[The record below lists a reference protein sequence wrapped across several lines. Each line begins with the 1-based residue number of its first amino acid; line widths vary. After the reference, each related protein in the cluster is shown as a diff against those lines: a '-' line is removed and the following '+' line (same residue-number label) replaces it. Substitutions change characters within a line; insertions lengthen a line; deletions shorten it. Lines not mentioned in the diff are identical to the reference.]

1 MSIFLDN
8 ATIIKNNIV
17 KFIEDVLLRPVES
30 FSIDDNGYETGYV
43 ITCHY
48 KTIREKAHYISADYL
63 YNISSITM
71 KVSSSPNILKDF
83 YLFFASEHENE
94 QLHVVKSALDHVV
107 KDFNVGTVHMKF
119 GAQAVG
125 ELYYSKKTKIKHY
138 LHKDILQG
146 KISFEVHLREFAFT
160 NSRIKSMPYYYLEDG
175 VLKSSKILTFIIAHK
190 TFSINLKRDDEF
202 ITQLD
207 NVCLR
212 MQSAVLDNSAKTIC
226 KKFELDMDDVRC
238 LADDSVRDYI
248 TLMSM
253 ETI

>member
-8 ATIIKNNIV
+8 ATRIKDNII
-17 KFIEDVLLRPVES
+17 KFIEEAMLCPVES
-30 FSIDDNGYETGYV
+30 FSIDENGYETGYV

-48 KTIREKAHYISADYL
+48 KTIREKVHYISADYL
-63 YNISSITM
+63 YNVSSITM

-83 YLFFASEHENE
+83 YLFFASQHENK
-94 QLHVVKSALDHVV
+94 QLHVVKSALEHVV
-107 KDFNVGTVHMKF
+107 KNFNVGAVHIKF

-125 ELYYSKKTKIKHY
+125 ELYHNKKTKIKHY
-138 LHKDILQG
+138 VHKEILQG

-160 NSRIKSMPYYYLEDG
+160 NSRIRSMPYYYLEDG
-175 VLKSSKILTFIIAHK
+175 ALKSSKMLTFVIDHK
-190 TFSINLKRDDEF
+190 TFSINLKQDEDF
-202 ITQLD
+202 IAQLD
-207 NVCLR
+207 AICLR
-212 MQSAVLDNSAKTIC
+212 MQSAVLDSSAKTIC

-238 LADDSVRDYI
+238 FADDSVRDYI

>member
-8 ATIIKNNIV
+8 ATIIKDNIV
-17 KFIEDVLLRPVES
+17 KFIEDVLLCSIES
-30 FSIDDNGYETGYV
+30 FAIDKNGCETGYV

-48 KTIREKAHYISADYL
+48 KTIRDKIHYISADYL
-63 YNISSITM
+63 YNVSSIIM

-94 QLHVVKSALDHVV
+94 QLHVVKSALDNVV
-107 KDFNVGTVHMKF
+107 KDFNVGAVHIKF
-119 GAQAVG
+119 GAQSVG

-146 KISFEVHLREFAFT
+146 KISFECHLREFSFT

-175 VLKSSKILTFIIAHK
+175 VLKSSKMLTFIIAHNN
-190 TFSINLKRDDEF
+190 FSINLKQDKDF

-207 NVCLR
+207 DVCLK
-212 MQSAVLDNSAKTIC
+212 MQVVVLDNSAKTIC
-226 KKFELDMDDVRC
+226 KKFELDMDDVHC
-238 LADDSVRDYI
+238 FSNDSVRDFI